1 MAAAESRVNG
11 QRRPAAARRRLG
23 VNARPFP
30 FCLVA
35 HYRGSGGL
43 VAPRRCRV
51 YYARRDMSAT
61 LYYTLLRVL
70 LFFAV
75 AVVLALFGVHGI
87 TLLAVALVISAV
99 LSLLF
104 LSRLRDRMS
113 ASLTR
118 RVDRFHQRLDEGTRA
133 EDID

>member
-1 MAAAESRVNG
+1 MR
-11 QRRPAAARRRLG
+11 
-23 VNARPFP
+23 
-30 FCLVA
+30 
-35 HYRGSGGL
+35 
-43 VAPRRCRV
+43 
-51 YYARRDMSAT
+51 AT

-87 TLLAVALVISAV
+87 TLLAVAVAISAI
-99 LSLLF
+99 LSLLL

-113 ASLTR
+113 ATLTR

-133 EDID
+133 EDVD

>member
-1 MAAAESRVNG
+1 MR
-11 QRRPAAARRRLG
+11 
-23 VNARPFP
+23 
-30 FCLVA
+30 
-35 HYRGSGGL
+35 
-43 VAPRRCRV
+43 
-51 YYARRDMSAT
+51 AT

-87 TLLAVALVISAV
+87 LLLAVALVISAV

-104 LSRLRDRMS
+104 LSKLRDRMS

-118 RVDRFHQRLDEGTRA
+118 RVDRFHEKLDEGTRA
-133 EDID
+133 EDTD